1 MYHGLTH
8 EAIYAAVRT
17 VSVFDGRH
25 GDVKEISG
33 TSFALSV
40 EGKTVLVTNRHIVDL
55 NFGRTDG
62 KYVGFTLRHLICEVR
77 ARDSK
82 DGSPGENR
90 SYVVSMTH
98 NAILYDSNPLNDV
111 AIIFDVQSGNL
122 DGSEN
127 RRWEYCFEYS
137 DVATEE
143 ELRDELQP
151 FDVLAFPGFPEGF
164 DKRGLRAIIRGGT
177 VACDPRFDYS
187 FESQDKGDILVFE
200 GFSFG
205 GSSGSPVIAVPKVP
219 PVNVDHHPA
228 NRFRRL
234 MVVGVNAGHLSAS
247 YGQHAG
253 LSYFVRSSVIRR
265 IIQTRLTINRLG
277 STTSGSGSAA
287 T

>member
-33 TSFALSV
+33 TSFVLSV
-40 EGKTVLVTNRHIVDL
+40 EGKAVLVTNRHIVDL

-82 DGSPGENR
+82 DGSPGKNR
-90 SYVVSMTH
+90 SYVVPMTH
-98 NAILYDSNPLNDV
+98 NEISYDSNPLNDV
-111 AIIFDVQSGNL
+111 AIIFDVQSSNR

-127 RRWEYCFEYS
+127 RCWEYCFEYS

-177 VACDPRFDYS
+177 VACDPRFEYS
-187 FESQDKGDILVFE
+187 FESQDKGDILLFE

-234 MVVGVNAGHLSAS
+234 MVVGVNAGHVSAS
-247 YGQHAG
+247 CGQHAG

-265 IIQTRLTINRLG
+265 IIQTRLANH
-277 STTSGSGSAA
+277 STGPTQKAVQAS
-287 T
+287 